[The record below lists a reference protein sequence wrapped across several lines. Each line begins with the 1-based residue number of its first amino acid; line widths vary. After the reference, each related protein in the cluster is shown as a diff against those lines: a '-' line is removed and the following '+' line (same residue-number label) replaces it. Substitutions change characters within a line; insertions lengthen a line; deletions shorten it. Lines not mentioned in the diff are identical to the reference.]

1 MTDDTETD
9 HDGDGDGARADAASS
24 ATIDRLARQYVAE
37 NRPFARVTV
46 VRREPPVSARVGD
59 RAVVTA
65 DGDLTG
71 WIGGVACAQSVA
83 VREAR
88 EAIRSGESKLI
99 GIAPDP
105 ATIDRPGLDAFPM
118 TCHSQGT
125 IELFVEP
132 VTPLARLVI
141 VGDSPISRALARLAA
156 TLSYD
161 VTVVAPEGTEPIE
174 ADRRLAATEDA
185 AALAEEIH
193 GATWVVAA
201 SMGTT
206 DDVAVEAALDA
217 GVPYVGLVASR
228 RRADELCRRVADRT
242 GRPAEEVR
250 AAVTSP
256 AGVDIDARTPEEI
269 GVSVLAELVAVR
281 HAAGDRPVSRAG
293 ADGHGDDSGDAG
305 GIGDDAEK
313 AGGDAEE
320 AGGDTREAD
329 DGSGEHDAVDAES
342 DTREPAVAVDP
353 VCGMDVT
360 VGEAAATA
368 THEGRTYHFC
378 GEGCRDAFVDD
389 PERFVERAEP

>member
-9 HDGDGDGARADAASS
+9 HDGDGEGSRADAASP

-105 ATIDRPGLDAFPM
+105 ATVDRPGLDAFPM

-185 AALAEEIH
+185 AALAEELR

-242 GRPAEEVR
+242 GRPAEEIR

-269 GVSVLAELVAVR
+269 GVSVIAELVAVR
-281 HAAGDRPVSRAG
+281 HAAGDSAVARA
-293 ADGHGDDSGDAG
+293 DEEGHGDSSGDAEGAGDG
-305 GIGDDAEK
+305 GEEAGD
-313 AGGDAEE
+313 GDAEE
-320 AGGDTREAD
+320 ARDGGDERD
-329 DGSGEHDAVDAES
+329 EHDAVDAES
-342 DTREPAVAVDP
+342 DTGETAVVVDP

-360 VGEAAATA
+360 VGETAATA
-368 THEGRTYHFC
+368 TQEGRTYHFC
-378 GEGCRDAFVDD
+378 GAGCRDAFVDD

>member
-9 HDGDGDGARADAASS
+9 HDGDGDGDGPRADAASP

-59 RAVVTA
+59 RAIVTA

-88 EAIRSGESKLI
+88 EAIRSGESRLI

-132 VTPLARLVI
+132 VTPLARLAI
-141 VGDSPISRALARLAA
+141 VGDSPIARALARLAA
-156 TLSYD
+156 PLSYD

-185 AALAEEIH
+185 AALAEELR

-242 GRPAEEVR
+242 GRPAKEIR

-281 HAAGDRPVSRAG
+281 HAAGDRAVSRAG
-293 ADGHGDDSGDAG
+293 ADGHGSDSGDAERAERADTA
-305 GIGDDAEK
+305 GDDAEV
-313 AGGDAEE
+313 
-320 AGGDTREAD
+320 
-329 DGSGEHDAVDAES
+329 SGNDSDERDAVDTDPED
-342 DTREPAVAVDP
+342 DTGKPAVAVDP
-353 VCGMDVT
+353 VCGMGVT

-389 PERFVERAEP
+389 PGRFVERAEP